1 MLCPQCKTDNRP
13 DRGECYNCG
22 QDLGTLRRVVGR
34 ARNLYNSALE
44 HAERDRAADAIA
56 DLKNALELDSS
67 FIDAWVVLGTVY
79 ARQEQYGE
87 AEQAWHRALALDG
100 RLEKA
105 HGYLLKTKGIIPALP
120 ALRNVRI
127 IAVVLTAL
135 LAACVGALIVQ
146 ARPDP
151 AMRKV
156 IHALDLHKEGK
167 TAEALAAL
175 DEGATIGVASPK
187 AKRVAR
193 AFQVQL
199 LAGLDS
205 DIDAIE
211 TLVRNGRLEACVR
224 KIDAVA
230 ALSPPEEIE
239 RKLANFRAEVGAQAL
254 ALARADKSAFDE
266 GTLGYAE
273 LKTRLD
279 HLENLTKGGAAGA
292 DIAALRTEA
301 GKHHSHATLATVRN
315 RIMAAEDIREAA
327 RRSNQLTAE
336 NPGMA
341 EEIDAIFVGR
351 LAAEA
356 DARVLAA
363 RDHLAA
369 GKPGP
374 ARRISREVASL
385 FEELGKPRPGKLL
398 GELGREILE
407 VESESRL
414 ATLVAARDGGRY
426 EAMLGILDEADP
438 NAWTSRDAKRAST
451 LREEAE
457 RAIAEATWRWSST
470 DEMDRKF
477 EDVKISQGDARRMID
492 YYELVIR
499 YAPDEERAYRTTRAL
514 FRTAS
519 AHKMLGETAKAKD
532 FMRRLKSEY
541 PDSKLLGYP
550 AVRKFEARLEN
561 ADYSDSRK

>member
-1 MLCPQCKTDNRP
+1 MLCPQCKTENRP

-22 QDLGTLRRVVGR
+22 QDLGTLRRVVSR

-44 HAERDRAADAIA
+44 HAERDRPADAIT

-87 AEQAWHRALALDG
+87 AEQAWHRALALDR

-105 HGYLLKTKGIIPALP
+105 HGYLLKTEGIIPALP

-127 IAVVLTAL
+127 IAVI
-135 LAACVGALIVQ
+135 LAASLAASVGALIVQ

-151 AMRKV
+151 AMKKV
-156 IHALDLHKEGK
+156 IHALDLRQEGK

-193 AFQVQL
+193 ALQVQL
-199 LAGLDS
+199 LAGLDN
-205 DIDAIE
+205 DIEGIE
-211 TLVRNGRLEACVR
+211 TLLRDGQLDACVH

-239 RKLANFRAEVGAQAL
+239 RELESFRARVGAQAL
-254 ALARADKSAFDE
+254 ALARVDKNAFD
-266 GTLGYAE
+266 GGKLGYAE
-273 LKTRLD
+273 LAARLD
-279 HLENLTKGGAAGA
+279 QLENLAKVGTAGA
-292 DIAALRTEA
+292 EIAALRAEA
-301 GKHHSHATLATVRN
+301 SQHHSNATLATVRN
-315 RIMAAEDIREAA
+315 RIMTAEDIREAA
-327 RRSNQLTAE
+327 RRSYELTAE

-341 EEIDAIFVGR
+341 AEIDAVFIGR

-356 DARVLAA
+356 QARVLAA

-369 GKPGP
+369 GETGP
-374 ARRISREVASL
+374 ARRIGREISSL

-398 GELGREILE
+398 GQLESEILE
-407 VESESRL
+407 VESEARL
-414 ATLVAARDGGRY
+414 ATLVAARDGGQY
-426 EAMLGILDEADP
+426 EKMLGILNEADP
-438 NAWTSRDAKRAST
+438 NSWTSRDAKQASA
-451 LREEAE
+451 LRDDAE
-457 RAIAEATWRWSST
+457 RAIAKATWQWSNT

-492 YYELVIR
+492 YHELVIR
-499 YAPDEERAYRTTRAL
+499 YAPDEERAYRTTRTL

-519 AHKMLGETAKAKD
+519 AYKMMGETARAID
-532 FMRRLKSEY
+532 FMTRLKSEY
-541 PDSKLLGYP
+541 PGSKLLGYS

-561 ADYSDSRK
+561 AE